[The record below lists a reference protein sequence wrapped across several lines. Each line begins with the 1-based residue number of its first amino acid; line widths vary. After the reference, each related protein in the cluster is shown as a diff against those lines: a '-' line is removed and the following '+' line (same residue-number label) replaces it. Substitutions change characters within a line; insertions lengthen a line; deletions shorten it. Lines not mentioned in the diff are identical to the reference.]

1 MPETQEY
8 ICQSHF
14 AAKDRTE
21 LHKPGDTV
29 THDYLKSFSDP
40 AWLIKTGAIA
50 PKGPKQRAYLSL
62 LPDDP
67 TPEQYVEEILR
78 LQLIVEEMDAKIEDL
93 QRQVADAGRA
103 ADVKFPAKDAGVAAD
118 NAGRKMR
125 EMEARLAQAEERAD
139 REEKRAAGWEE
150 IAADWKAKAEAK
162 KG

>member
-8 ICQSHF
+8 VCQSHF

-40 AWLIKTGAIA
+40 AWLVKTGAIA

-78 LQLIVEEMDAKIEDL
+78 LQLIVEEMDAKIEGL

-103 ADVKFPAKDAGVAAD
+103 DVTFPKKDAGVAAD
-118 NAGRKMR
+118 NAGRKLR
-125 EMEARLAQAEERAD
+125 ELEARLAAAENEAERY
-139 REEKRAAGWEE
+139 KQRAAGWEE
-150 IAADWKAKAEAK
+150 IAADWKAKAESK